1 MTTRSFHPLTV
12 LDTREEIGGLAK
24 TVMFDVPEALR
35 DIFAW
40 RPGQH
45 LSFRFMVNGEE
56 QRRSYSISSSPF
68 TGQPLR
74 ITVKRVKDG
83 VVSNH
88 INDHVRKGDVI
99 DVMPPFGGFCLDPG
113 ASARRT
119 HYFFGAGSGITPL
132 YAMLSSVMAAEPN
145 SFAHLAYGN
154 RDGNSILLQ
163 DELNA
168 VWAAN
173 PDRMSIH
180 HVFSKPGW
188 WGATDYWR
196 KGVIDRDA
204 IEALITENP
213 PYAQDAQYYV
223 CGPGSMNSAIKAAL
237 MSLDV
242 PASRIHMESYGGP
255 AETDNS
261 VQGVA
266 ARAEITLGGRTHKLH
281 IVQGQTVL
289 EAAKDAGL
297 KPPFSCQSGVCGA
310 CKAKLT
316 KGSVHMRA
324 RMALEDSDIAGGAI
338 LTCQSL
344 PTADSLTLNYD

>member
-1 MTTRSFHPLTV
+1 MSTRNFHPLTV

-24 TVMFDVPEALR
+24 TVMFDVPDPLR
-35 DIFAW
+35 ETFRW
-40 RPGQH
+40 RAGQH
-45 LSFRFMVNGEE
+45 LSFRFNINGEE

-68 TGQPLR
+68 TGDPLR

-88 INDHVRKGDVI
+88 INDHVQKGDVI
-99 DVMPPFGGFCLDPG
+99 EVMPPFGGFCLDPG
-113 ASARRT
+113 ATSRRT

-132 YAMLSSVMAAEPN
+132 FSMLSSVIAAEPN

-154 RDGNSILLQ
+154 NNEKSILLE

-168 VWAAN
+168 VWGAN

-188 WGATDYWR
+188 WSSADYWR
-196 KGVIDRDA
+196 KGIVDKDA

-213 PYAQDAQYYV
+213 PYAQDAQYYI
-223 CGPGSMNSAIKAAL
+223 CGPGGMNKGVKDAL

-242 PASRIHMESYGGP
+242 PADRIHMESYGGAADLATGIEGMAAK
-255 AETDNS
+255 AE
-261 VQGVA
+261 V
-266 ARAEITLGGRTHKLH
+266 TLGGSTHSIDIAK
-281 IVQGQTVL
+281 GQTVL
-289 EAAKDAGL
+289 EAVRAAGL
-297 KPPFSCQSGVCGA
+297 RPPYSCQSGVCGA
-310 CKAKLT
+310 CRADLT
-316 KGSVHMRA
+316 NGEVQMRA
-324 RMALEDSDIAGGAI
+324 RMALEDGDIAKGAI

-344 PTADSLTLNYD
+344 PATGEISLSYD

>member
-1 MTTRSFHPLTV
+1 MSARNFHPLTV
-12 LDTREEIGGLAK
+12 LDTRDEIGGMAR
-24 TVMFDVPEALR
+24 TVMFDVPEALQET
-35 DIFAW
+35 FSW
-40 RPGQH
+40 RAGQH

-68 TGQPLR
+68 TGDPLR

-88 INDHVRKGDVI
+88 INDTVQKGDVI

-113 ASARRT
+113 TKARRT

-154 RDGNSILLQ
+154 NNEKSILLQ
-163 DELNA
+163 QELNS
-168 VWAAN
+168 VWEDN
-173 PDRMSIH
+173 PERMTIH
-180 HVFSKPGW
+180 HLFSKPGFW
-188 WGATDYWR
+188 SSADYWR
-196 KGVIDRDA
+196 KGNIDKAA
-204 IEALITENP
+204 IEALIAENP

-223 CGPGSMNSAIKAAL
+223 CGPGGMNNAVKAAL

-242 PASRIHMESYGGP
+242 PASRIHMESYGGNADLDTSVEGLAAS
-255 AETDNS
+255 AE
-261 VQGVA
+261 V
-266 ARAEITLGGRTHKLH
+266 TLNGQTHAVN
-281 IVQGQTVL
+281 IAQGQTVL
-289 EAAKDAGL
+289 EAVKSAGL

-310 CKAKLT
+310 CRAKLSH
-316 KGSVHMRA
+316 GDVHMRA
-324 RMALEDSDIAGGAI
+324 RMALEDRDIDGGAI

-344 PTADSLTLNYD
+344 PTTEKLSLSYD